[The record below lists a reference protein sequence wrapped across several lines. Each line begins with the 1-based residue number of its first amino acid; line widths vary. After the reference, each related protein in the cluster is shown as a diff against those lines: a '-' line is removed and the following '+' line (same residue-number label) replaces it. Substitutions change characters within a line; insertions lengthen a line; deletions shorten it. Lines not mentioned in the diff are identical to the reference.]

1 MLIDID
7 QGREGGLCLYS
18 NSTNEKQ
25 TAIKGRPRG
34 LQQILQAAG
43 VLIED
48 FDFTPCQVSE
58 TLSDVLRQV
67 DKRDP
72 IVIPTYDDSKHSPN
86 SSAQA

>member
-1 MLIDID
+1 MK
-7 QGREGGLCLYS
+7 S
-18 NSTNEKQ
+18 KQ
-25 TAIKGRPRG
+25 QSKAALAAFNK
-34 LQQILQAAG
+34 ILQAAG